1 MMFKGNAN
9 QLTFEPKEGDEVLLE
24 ARVSVY
30 ERRGNYQIYVN
41 KMELDGIGNLYQKL
55 EQLKQKLKRRL
66 FNNEHK
72 SLFLDSLKIA
82 ILTAST
88 GAAIRDIQSTINS
101 RYPLAEKIQISTL
114 VQGTQAKEDIIKI
127 LNMLIH
133 LALILLL

>member
-1 MMFKGNAN
+1 MN
-9 QLTFEPKEGDEVLLE
+9 
-24 ARVSVY
+24 
-30 ERRGNYQIYVN
+30 I
-41 KMELDGIGNLYQKL
+41 
-55 EQLKQKLKRRL
+55 
-66 FNNEHK
+66 K

-127 LNMLIH
+127 LNIFDSLGVDTIIVGRGGGSIED
-133 LALILLL
+133 LWNFNEEDVVKAILSVKHPLFVGHETDFTLSDFVADVRANTNTSSYGDSRSV

>member
-1 MMFKGNAN
+1 MN
-9 QLTFEPKEGDEVLLE
+9 
-24 ARVSVY
+24 
-30 ERRGNYQIYVN
+30 I
-41 KMELDGIGNLYQKL
+41 
-55 EQLKQKLKRRL
+55 
-66 FNNEHK
+66 K

-127 LNMLIH
+127 LNIDSLGVDTIIVGRGGGSIED
-133 LALILLL
+133 LWNFNEEDVVKAILSVKHPLFHWT

>member
-1 MMFKGNAN
+1 MN
-9 QLTFEPKEGDEVLLE
+9 
-24 ARVSVY
+24 
-30 ERRGNYQIYVN
+30 I
-41 KMELDGIGNLYQKL
+41 
-55 EQLKQKLKRRL
+55 
-66 FNNEHK
+66 K